1 MSDQTLTN
9 GHPPV
14 EDNLDS
20 KSMDDVWPIG
30 KKKAYYALAVIFTL
44 GVFDFLDRQI
54 LAAVFPYLKAEY
66 TLTDTELGLLVS
78 IVNVAIAILVIPS
91 GYLIDKW
98 SRTKMLCLMSVV
110 WSLATGACAFAGTYS
125 HLMVARFF
133 VGFGEAGYNP
143 AANSLLTVSF
153 PRRLRATVIAIV
165 QSSAALGVPMG
176 LVLGA
181 IIAEHWGWR
190 HAFGVV
196 AIPGLLVSFLAL
208 YIKDFKNAP
217 TAKEEAATAEAAG
230 HAAPAKR
237 TNYLQE
243 VWGLLKTPSML
254 LIYISSA
261 SALMYGTASMNWM
274 PTFFNREVGM
284 PMTQASAVVAGSMIL
299 GTVFVVLS
307 GPFLDWLRRRNL
319 MNAIYWQAF
328 ASFVQF
334 GLCFMV
340 FYGAPTGSML
350 QIVCMYLQC
359 LTGCTLTPLCFTM
372 VADLT
377 HPNQRATAI
386 SLVITLQNVFG
397 MALGPL
403 LTGIISDNFNLSI
416 AMLIMS
422 AFYILV
428 GISFLI
434 MIYTY
439 PRDLAKVG
447 DTNASF

>member
-1 MSDQTLTN
+1 MSEEVLPN
-9 GHPPV
+9 GQAPV
-14 EDNLDS
+14 DNKLDA
-20 KSMDDVWPIG
+20 KALDDIWPIG
-30 KKKAYYALAVIFTL
+30 KKKAYFALLIIFLL

-66 TLTDTELGLLVS
+66 TLSDTQLGLLVS

-98 SRTKMLCLMSVV
+98 SRTKMLCIMGIV
-110 WSLATGACAFAGTYS
+110 WSLATGACAIAGTYS
-125 HLMVARFF
+125 HLLMCRFF

-153 PRRLRATVIAIV
+153 PRRLRATVIALV
-165 QSSAALGVPMG
+165 QSSAALGVPLG

-181 IIAEHWGWR
+181 YIAEHWGWR

-196 AIPGLLVSFLAL
+196 AVPGLIISFLAL

-217 TAKEEAATAEAAG
+217 TAKEEAAAAHSAG
-230 HAAPAKR
+230 QAAPVKGES
-237 TNYLQE
+237 YLQE
-243 VWGLLKTPSML
+243 VFTLLKMPSMI

-261 SALMYGTASMNWM
+261 ASLMYGTAAMNWL
-274 PTFFNREVGM
+274 PSFFNREVGM
-284 PMTQASAVVAGSMIL
+284 PMTQASAVVAGSMIM
-299 GTVFVVLS
+299 GTVFMLLS

-319 MNAIYWQAF
+319 MNAVYWQAF
-328 ASFVQF
+328 ASFTQF
-334 GLCFMV
+334 TFCFMV
-340 FYGAPTGSML
+340 FYGAPTGSVL
-350 QIVCMYLQC
+350 QLVCMYAQC

-377 HPNQRATAI
+377 HPNKRGTAI

-403 LTGIISDNFNLSI
+403 LTGIISDHFNLSV
-416 AMLIMS
+416 ALLIMS

-428 GISFLI
+428 GICFVI
-434 MIYTY
+434 MIFTY
-439 PRDLAKVG
+439 PRDMAKVG
-447 DTNASF
+447 NTHVEF